1 MERDGPI
8 ELARSASPAKHARF
22 LATCMIPPSIP
33 PLHVQPAKPKT
44 WKVLVIEDDA
54 RWRSLVELSLEG
66 EGHIVLTATDGLAGL
81 ALATGKPDV
90 ILCDVEMPRLNGY
103 AVLEALRQQP
113 ELRTIPFIFLTA
125 RSARSDQRKGMVLG
139 ADDYITKPFEP
150 HELVESIAGVL
161 AKRETLSE
169 RLKHY
174 TDEYQREMAAPW
186 AHELLTPLNGILG
199 IAAMLE
205 SEAGSIQPADLR
217 DLARSISQSARR
229 QQALAHKLLQ
239 YFQLQQLREANWS
252 DPAAAMEA
260 GAGLEYEVIGVAERL
275 SRSADL
281 CHDCAPAAVR
291 ISPAWLHVA
300 AGELVENAF
309 KFSPAGTPVTVYG
322 RIIDGRYHIEVTDR
336 GPGMTSGAI
345 GQIAAFRQFDRARQE
360 QQGLGLGLAIVTHIA
375 ALHHA
380 PLDFESGPGGM
391 GLRVILALRLAD

>member
-1 MERDGPI
+1 MTT
-8 ELARSASPAKHARF
+8 RSSPPVHVEPAKH
-22 LATCMIPPSIP
+22 
-33 PLHVQPAKPKT
+33 KT

-54 RWRSLVELSLEG
+54 RWRTLVELSLEAD
-66 EGHIVLTATDGLAGL
+66 GHSVLTAADGLAGL
-81 ALATGKPDV
+81 ALASEKPDV

-113 ELRTIPFIFLTA
+113 ELRSIPFIFLTA

-150 HELVESIAGVL
+150 RELVESIAGVL
-161 AKRETLSE
+161 AKRETLSD

-174 TDEYQREMAAPW
+174 TDEYHREMAAPW

-205 SEAGSIQPADLR
+205 SEAGSIPPADLR

-229 QQALAHKLLQ
+229 QQSLARKLLQ

-252 DPAAAMEA
+252 DPGAAMEA
-260 GAGLEYEVIGVAERL
+260 GAGIEDEVIGVAERCN
-275 SRSADL
+275 RSADL
-281 CHDCAPAAVR
+281 RLECAPAAVR
-291 ISPAWLHVA
+291 ISPAWLRAA

-309 KFSPAGTPVTVYG
+309 KFSSPGTPVTVTG
-322 RIIDGRYHIEVTDR
+322 RMVDGLYRLEVTDR
-336 GPGMTSGAI
+336 GPSMTSDEI
-345 GQIAAFRQFDRARQE
+345 GQIAAFRQFDRAKHE
-360 QQGLGLGLAIVTHIA
+360 QQGLGLGLAIVVHIA

-380 PLDFESGPGGM
+380 PLTLEPQTEGT
-391 GLRVILALRLAD
+391 GLRAIMELRLAD

>member
-1 MERDGPI
+1 MNM
-8 ELARSASPAKHARF
+8 H
-22 LATCMIPPSIP
+22 SIP
-33 PLHVQPAKPKT
+33 PIHVDAARRKT

-54 RWRSLVELSLEG
+54 RWRTLIELSLEAD
-66 EGHIVLTATDGLAGL
+66 GHSVLTAADGLAGL
-81 ALATGKPDV
+81 ALAAEKPDV

-113 ELRTIPFIFLTA
+113 ELRPIPFIFLTA
-125 RSARSDQRKGMVLG
+125 RSGRSDQRKGMVLG

-150 HELVESIAGVL
+150 RELIESISGVL

-205 SEAGSIQPADLR
+205 SEAGSIPPADLR

-229 QQALAHKLLQ
+229 QQALARKLLQ

-252 DPAAAMEA
+252 DPGAAMEA
-260 GAGLEYEVIGVAERL
+260 GAGIEDEVLGVAERL
-275 SRSADL
+275 NRSADL
-281 CHDCAPAAVR
+281 RLECAPAAVR
-291 ISPAWLHVA
+291 ISPAWLRA
-300 AGELVENAF
+300 AVGELVENAF
-309 KFSPAGTPVTVYG
+309 KFTPAGTPVTVTG
-322 RIIDGRYHIEVTDR
+322 RMADGLYRIEVIDR
-336 GPGMTSGAI
+336 GPGMTPDEI
-345 GQIAAFRQFDRARQE
+345 GKIAAFRQFDRARLE
-360 QQGLGLGLAIVTHIA
+360 QQGLGLGLAITVHIA

-380 PLDFESGPGGM
+380 PLTLDSGPEGA
-391 GLRVILALRLAD
+391 GLRAVLELRLAD

>member
-1 MERDGPI
+1 MT
-8 ELARSASPAKHARF
+8 SKS
-22 LATCMIPPSIP
+22 TPPV
-33 PLHVQPAKPKT
+33 HVEPTKAKT

-54 RWRSLVELSLEG
+54 RWRTLVELSLEA
-66 EGHIVLTATDGLAGL
+66 EGHVVLTAADGLAGL
-81 ALATGKPDV
+81 ALASEKPDV

-113 ELRTIPFIFLTA
+113 ELRSIPFIFLTA

-150 HELVESIAGVL
+150 RELVESIRGVL

-174 TDEYQREMAAPW
+174 TDEYHREMAAPW

-205 SEAGSIQPADLR
+205 SEAGSIPPADLR

-229 QQALAHKLLQ
+229 QQNLARKLLQ

-252 DPAAAMEA
+252 DPGAAMEA
-260 GAGLEYEVIGVAERL
+260 AAGIEDEVIGVAERMN
-275 SRSADL
+275 RSADL
-281 CHDCAPAAVR
+281 QVECSPAAVR
-291 ISPAWLHVA
+291 ISPAWLRA
-300 AGELVENAF
+300 AVGELVENGF
-309 KFSPAGTPVTVYG
+309 KFSTPGSPMKVFG
-322 RIIDGRYHIEVTDR
+322 RMVDGLYRIEVIDR
-336 GPGMTSGAI
+336 GPGMTPAEI
-345 GQIAAFRQFDRARQE
+345 DTVAAFRQFDRARQE
-360 QQGLGLGLAIVTHIA
+360 QQGLGLGLAIVTHVA

-380 PLDFESGPGGM
+380 PLVLEPGPDGV
-391 GLRVILALRLAD
+391 GLRAILELRLTD